1 VRRVVLD
8 TNVLAAAL
16 RSDQGAS
23 RRCVEAALD
32 GRFELIVSIP
42 LVLEY
47 EAILTRPEQLAASGL
62 SRAEVG
68 EVLDGLVQV
77 ASRIRLDFLWRPM
90 LRDADDE
97 MVIET
102 AMNGGAGLVITFN
115 ERNFVPAAS
124 AFGIEVVRPAV
135 LLKLLEKD
143 LA

>member
-8 TNVLAAAL
+8 TKVLAAAL

-32 GRFELIVSIP
+32 GRFEFVVSIP

-68 EVLDGLVQV
+68 EILDGLVQV

-115 ERNFVPAAS
+115 ERDFVPAAN